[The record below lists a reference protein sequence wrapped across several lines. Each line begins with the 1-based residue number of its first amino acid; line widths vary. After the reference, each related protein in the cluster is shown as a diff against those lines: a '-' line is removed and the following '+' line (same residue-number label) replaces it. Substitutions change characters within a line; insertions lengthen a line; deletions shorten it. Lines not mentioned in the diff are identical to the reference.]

1 MVLADDHPVV
11 RAGLAALLGSL
22 QGIEVVGVASDGREA
37 VREVVLRPSVAVL
50 RPADARPGWLCG
62 HARDRPGRPEVAVLV
77 LTMFDDDD
85 SVFAAMRAGA
95 RGYVVKGA
103 EQEEIGRAIGPVAS
117 GEAIFGPGIAQ
128 RVLRFFAAPPPTAAD
143 PFPELTA
150 REREILDLLAAAMP
164 NSMIA
169 KSLGLSPKTVANH
182 LSSIFAKLQVADR
195 AQAILRARDAGLGV
209 SRDEFL
215 ASPSYQT

>member
-1 MVLADDHPVV
+1 MSDIRVVLADDHPVV
-11 RAGLAALLGSL
+11 RAGLAALLGSFP
-22 QGIEVVGVASDGREA
+22 GIEVVGVASDGREA
-37 VREVVLRPSVAVL
+37 VREVVLQRPSVAVL
-50 RPADARPGWLCG
+50 DLQMPGQDGFAATREIARV
-62 HARDRPGRPEVAVLV
+62 APEVGVLV

-103 EQEEIGRAIGPVAS
+103 EQEEIGRAIRAVAS

-128 RVLRFFAAPPPTAAD
+128 RVLRFFAAPPPTAVD

-169 KSLGLSPKTVANH
+169 KNLGLSPKTVANH
-182 LSSIFAKLQVADR
+182 LSSIFTKLQVADR

-209 SRDEFL
+209 GRDN
-215 ASPSYQT
+215 S